1 MDDHNAHFKDDAKE
15 DDIESGEEDEPVSQ
29 QPLVSSTG
37 REDSKTEPIS
47 RIDGKNSCSKQ
58 RYALR
63 HRNCSG
69 LVS

>member
-1 MDDHNAHFKDDAKE
+1 MDDHNAHSKHDAKE
-15 DDIESGEEDEPVSQ
+15 DDIEYGEEDESVSL

-37 REDSKTEPIS
+37 REDGKTEPIS
-47 RIDGKNSCSKQ
+47 HIDGKNSCSKR

-63 HRNCSG
+63 HRNFSG